1 MTYLYGNSS
10 GPGTTIASGTIH
22 HFGGASLPTGYLWCD
37 GTSYLRA
44 TYPDL
49 FTAIGTSF
57 GSVDGTHFNVPDLR
71 DAYPKGKGGGDTLGT
86 TGGALTH
93 THDAGTLAVGATS
106 GGTPAGT
113 VSQPTFTGDA
123 LATHTHAVGTY
134 ATGSTGAGTPSGT
147 IAWPAGVPTFTG
159 SAGATGAA
167 NAGAT
172 SRGATA
178 STITIGTH
186 THTFTPAGTVAWP
199 AGVPTLAGDALAG
212 HTHTLSGA
220 SAATSAG
227 TPSGTVSQPT
237 FTGSALGTHTHT
249 VSGTSASASSEP
261 PFVIVNFII
270 KT

>member
-10 GPGTTIASGTIH
+10 GPGTTIAAGTIH

-57 GSVDGTHFNVPDLR
+57 GSVDGTHFSVPDLR
-71 DAYPKGKGGGDTLGT
+71 DAYPKGKGGGDSLGT

-93 THDAGTLAVGATS
+93 THDAGTLAAGATS
-106 GGTPAGT
+106 AGTPAGT
-113 VSQPTFTGDA
+113 VSQPTFTGSA
-123 LATHTHAVGTY
+123 LAGHQHGTGTY
-134 ATGSTGAGTPSGT
+134 AVGSTDVGTPAGTV
-147 IAWPAGVPTFTG
+147 AWPVGVPTFTG

-199 AGVPTLAGDALAG
+199 VGVPTFAGTGLG
-212 HTHTLSGA
+212 SHTHTLSG
-220 SAATSAG
+220 STDSISGG
-227 TPSGTVSQPT
+227 TPAGTVSQPT

-249 VSGTSASASSEP
+249 VSGTSTAASSEP